1 MAHQVEAV
9 AWSFC
14 KAISSEIRI
23 YPWGLTGLWEPGPH
37 IGLPHPALTQ
47 GEKLCPAS

>member
-14 KAISSEIRI
+14 KGTSSEIK
-23 YPWGLTGLWEPGPH
+23 WGLTDFWEPGPH
-37 IGLPHPALTQ
+37 TGLPCPALTQ
-47 GEKLCPAS
+47 EEKLCPAS